1 MPTTALELGLLVL
14 TIEFALVAIAIGGL
28 ALRGGQ
34 RTHAVQVTAAASLVT
49 KVEATEAARREA
61 LSAIFCDTYNFEA
74 AEAERVVTDFIE
86 RERAFY
92 NAMIG
97 VHLGRGGKS
106 LDEVPAELTKVIA
119 PWLRLTPKNM
129 INADTVEA
137 LENAN
142 SMLNQELASTKRVL
156 DELMDEYNAAFHKEQ
171 QRHPAAT
178 DAEPNAVDESH
189 DLLSIDDSVRPETVA
204 PQATHRPEPHDT
216 SPPANTV
223 ENSDEEI
230 IALDLDLPDSNLP
243 HSEQLTPNDLDL
255 LMGNLESAYKPESA
269 AA

>member
-129 INADTVEA
+129 INADTVQA

-171 QRHPAAT
+171 QRHPTAAH
-178 DAEPNAVDESH
+178 AEPDAGTFRLIGLDTNRVVGAYFRKPAFSRPACEALGARTKISTRRFFSRDFA
-189 DLLSIDDSVRPETVA
+189 SVLG
-204 PQATHRPEPHDT
+204 T
-216 SPPANTV
+216 S
-223 ENSDEEI
+223 
-230 IALDLDLPDSNLP
+230 
-243 HSEQLTPNDLDL
+243 
-255 LMGNLESAYKPESA
+255 G
-269 AA
+269 